1 MNKKFAIFYLLI
13 VIPLLIFSQSNE
25 VIDSI
30 YLNALNA
37 KNDSLKVIQ
46 LNDIVWETMF
56 NEQGKALKIAK
67 EALKIAKKSN
77 NPYIISD
84 SYNTL
89 GAYYT
94 IISDFYTSIKYHE
107 KALSIRLKLKD
118 KLAIMKSYNNLG
130 SAKKEIGNHQEEI
143 DYYFKA
149 LNITEELKD
158 TISQTKIEM
167 NIADALIRQQQFE
180 EAEKYFIHALEL
192 LQILGDVNGQISCY
206 IGLGNL
212 HHNTGK
218 FNRSIEYFIK
228 VEKLV
233 SSNTNNYI
241 LAKYHA
247 NYAALLKDI
256 SEENKAIKHIQES
269 IKLNDKIGNTNSNL
283 VNYINLA
290 AIYESQKKTLL
301 AKKTYLN
308 ALKIAMETGSKQWQK
323 QAYLGIATTSYDLG
337 DFKIAFDNYEKYAQ
351 LKDTLQGDE
360 ITTAIEELKTKYE
373 TQKKENEIN
382 LLQQSDLI
390 KTTQIKTQKAQ
401 LYTKNILIISSIFVI
416 LVIVVSI
423 YFILQKQKSKNEL
436 EKALAIKVT
445 EETERLR
452 IAKDIHDDLGS
463 GLSKINFLSELIVK
477 DKNLTNETTENVQSI
492 AETSIKIVENMRDL
506 IWILNPENTTLF
518 GLVSRIREYSS
529 DYLEDYPAELTFN
542 FPNNVSETTI
552 SKESYR
558 EIFMTIKE
566 ALNNIVKHAKATIIE
581 IQIELKNSAIEILI
595 KDNGI
600 GIVSNDSIKS
610 NFLIGNGL
618 KNMRYR
624 IESIGGL
631 FKLESNANIGTI
643 IKILI
648 SLEKIKN

>member
-1 MNKKFAIFYLLI
+1 
-13 VIPLLIFSQSNE
+13 
-25 VIDSI
+25 
-30 YLNALNA
+30 
-37 KNDSLKVIQ
+37 
-46 LNDIVWETMF
+46 
-56 NEQGKALKIAK
+56 
-67 EALKIAKKSN
+67 
-77 NPYIISD
+77 
-84 SYNTL
+84 
-89 GAYYT
+89 
-94 IISDFYTSIKYHE
+94 
-107 KALSIRLKLKD
+107 
-118 KLAIMKSYNNLG
+118 
-130 SAKKEIGNHQEEI
+130 
-143 DYYFKA
+143 
-149 LNITEELKD
+149 
-158 TISQTKIEM
+158 
-167 NIADALIRQQQFE
+167 
-180 EAEKYFIHALEL
+180 
-192 LQILGDVNGQISCY
+192 
-206 IGLGNL
+206 
-212 HHNTGK
+212 
-218 FNRSIEYFIK
+218 
-228 VEKLV
+228 
-233 SSNTNNYI
+233 
-241 LAKYHA
+241 
-247 NYAALLKDI
+247 
-256 SEENKAIKHIQES
+256 
-269 IKLNDKIGNTNSNL
+269 
-283 VNYINLA
+283 
-290 AIYESQKKTLL
+290 
-301 AKKTYLN
+301 
-308 ALKIAMETGSKQWQK
+308 METGSKQWQK